1 MYAVASQKTFNLRT
15 TVQGASKG
23 GLRRHARKA
32 AFVVRASEEPAPE
45 TPETAEAAPEMPQE
59 QVCMHMM

>member
-15 TVQGASKG
+15 TVQSASKG

-45 TPETAEAAPEMPQE
+45 TPNVSESTPEMPQE
-59 QVCMHMM
+59 QVRMHIV